1 MSSLEKA
8 ALRRL
13 RRLRA
18 NDHNGRNYRR
28 LMDWV
33 TAKVFAGHKEV
44 TRLARE
50 AGAVIINLNP
60 PENN

>member
-1 MSSLEKA
+1 MNERTEA
-8 ALRRL
+8 IRRL
-13 RRLRA
+13 KRLRA
-18 NDHNGRNYRR
+18 QADDGRNYRR

-33 TAKVFAGHKEV
+33 AARVFAGDKVV

-50 AGAVIINLNP
+50 AGAVFINTNP